1 MIISVPE
8 YKKINKYNKRNISA
22 LNESLFDEFD
32 DDFDDILGDD
42 DYISTNI
49 SYEYDAFLANIFIS
63 SINPNWKIV
72 TYRKNVE
79 GSVYYNHRDIIDINT
94 SKVIAKD
101 VYDKDTTGLV
111 TTTTDLNSSKN
122 KIEFEKVSELKE
134 PEIKDNEYAI
144 AGEMND
150 KETKEKLLKAGC
162 TDILELIQSN
172 SSEDKIF

>member
-1 MIISVPE
+1 MVLT
-8 YKKINKYNKRNISA
+8 KKMEKDFKFMSLYSYTKRYNKMPFDNRIFWNNKIIFATNGNSFIWTETEENSEDFSVWEVQGKNFVELTFKIANSYNQIMTEEVA
-22 LNESLFDEFD
+22 LAKKHGKTKVVLYGESYVKFL
-32 DDFDDILGDD
+32 L
-42 DYISTNI
+42 
-49 SYEYDAFLANIFIS
+49 EYAC
-63 SINPNWKIV
+63 
-72 TYRKNVE
+72 
-79 GSVYYNHRDIIDINT
+79 
-94 SKVIAKD
+94 
-101 VYDKDTTGLV
+101 
-111 TTTTDLNSSKN
+111 SKN